1 MFFSR
6 SCRMYFRPSLGSWT
20 PSFQMGWLKDHFWLG
35 QLCDWL
41 VSYLMFFTH
50 VAQRER
56 EGSERGSERERERG
70 RERERERCILFI
82 YIYIFIYLF
91 IHSHKLTTPLTMFYK
106 EVTSA
111 GPQWGPGSYP
121 VHRPEH
127 LRSRSTS
134 RSGAGTGG
142 REVVPGWCSAPLFTC
157 LTVYPLVNKQVA
169 IENGPSIVD
178 LPIKNGDFP

>member
-1 MFFSR
+1 MNPELSDG
-6 SCRMYFRPSLGSWT
+6 M
-20 PSFQMGWLKDHFWLG
+20 
-35 QLCDWL
+35 
-41 VSYLMFFTH
+41 
-50 VAQRER
+50 AQRPLLTGSTLR
-56 EGSERGSERERERG
+56 LASVILDVFYTCGTEGERGE
-70 RERERERCILFI
+70 REREREREREMYIIIYI